1 MGIADSDVRQIKREI
16 SSNGG
21 AGQEPLTVLKIWIHL
36 KSTEATGKKIR
47 IKKNYNLPILGLE
60 LQQAL
65 RRIGR
70 DDIVHKMNKYDM
82 DSEGD
87 SLRLVDSSNLNLN
100 RSDFS
105 SKGSLGISEK
115 NQSAAS
121 DPGKFFNLLIKKF
134 YKLLFILF

>member
-1 MGIADSDVRQIKREI
+1 M
-16 SSNGG
+16 
-21 AGQEPLTVLKIWIHL
+21 
-36 KSTEATGKKIR
+36 
-47 IKKNYNLPILGLE
+47 E

-115 NQSAAS
+115 NPSAAS
-121 DPGKFFNLLIKKF
+121 DPGNFFNLLINSTNCF
-134 YKLLFILF
+134 LYYFNVNCDCILSSSCGGGIST